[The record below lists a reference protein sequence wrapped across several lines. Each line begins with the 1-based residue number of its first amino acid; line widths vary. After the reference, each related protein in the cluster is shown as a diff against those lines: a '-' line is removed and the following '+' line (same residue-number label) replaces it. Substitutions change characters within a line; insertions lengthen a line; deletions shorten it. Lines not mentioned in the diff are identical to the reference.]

1 MRRIAKEGAGVIVL
15 LNCGESGAQLLS
27 QFDGTA
33 RSAHGPERGRMDL
46 RSYGVG
52 AQILRDCGV
61 QKMRL
66 LGNPRRMPSMVG
78 YGLEITG
85 YVSKE

>member
-1 MRRIAKEGAGVIVL
+1 MRRIAKEGEGVIVL

-46 RSYGVG
+46 RSTGLVHKYC
-52 AQILRDCGV
+52 ATAAFKKCDC
-61 QKMRL
+61 
-66 LGNPRRMPSMVG
+66 
-78 YGLEITG
+78 
-85 YVSKE
+85 